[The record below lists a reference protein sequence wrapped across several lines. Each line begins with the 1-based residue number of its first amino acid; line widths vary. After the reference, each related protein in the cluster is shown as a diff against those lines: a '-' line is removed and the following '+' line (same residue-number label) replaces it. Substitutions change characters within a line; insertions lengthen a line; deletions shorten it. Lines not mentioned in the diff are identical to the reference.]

1 MKLSTLNS
9 KLKLLSVNSD
19 AKTKKSNSAFPE
31 TLSAILY
38 LAPAEISGNEVCPSR
53 SPGCTAACLFTAG
66 RGAMTSVQK
75 ARVAKTKLYFENQTL
90 FLQTL
95 KNDLTL
101 FQNYCTQEGLQGF
114 VRLNGTSDLKW
125 EDHNIFSAYTSLKFY
140 DYTKRKD
147 RDFKNLPS
155 NYDLTFSRDE
165 NMTVAEL
172 KHMVQHVNVAVVFD
186 TVPTEYE
193 GIPVVQGD
201 LTDLRWNDPP
211 NVIIGLKAK
220 GSAKKDTSNFVIQTI
235 NI

>member
-1 MKLSTLNS
+1 MQLSTLNS
-9 KLKLLSVNSD
+9 KMKLLSVGTN
-19 AKTKKSNSAFPE
+19 AKTKKGDSEEAV
-31 TLSAILY
+31 TAIMY

-53 SPGCTAACLFTAG
+53 SPGCTQACLFTAG

-75 ARVAKTKLYFENQTL
+75 ARIAKTKLYFDDEDL

-95 KNDLTL
+95 NNDLTL
-101 FQNYCTQEGLQGF
+101 FSNYCSQEGLQGF

-125 EDHNIFSAYTSLKFY
+125 EDHGIFQKYPSVKFY

-147 RDFKNLPS
+147 RDFKNLPT

-172 KHMVQHVNVAVVFD
+172 KEMVQQVNVAVVFD
-186 TVPTEYE
+186 SVPEEYE
-193 GIPVVQGD
+193 GIKVIQGD
-201 LTDLRWNDPP
+201 LTDLRWNDPS